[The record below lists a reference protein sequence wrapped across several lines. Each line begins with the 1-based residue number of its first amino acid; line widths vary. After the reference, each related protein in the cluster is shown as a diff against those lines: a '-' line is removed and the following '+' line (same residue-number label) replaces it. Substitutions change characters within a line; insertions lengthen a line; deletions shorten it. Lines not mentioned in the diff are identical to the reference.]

1 MDKDGQT
8 CQKRFKTVK
17 IVKNGG
23 SGQKQSIIIEN
34 GPKIGWK
41 HLKNGWKGLKT
52 VTKKEEIKKKTK

>member
-1 MDKDGQT
+1 MVKIGQKSVKKRSEMDEDGQT

-34 GPKIGWK
+34 GPKIG
-41 HLKNGWKGLKT
+41 
-52 VTKKEEIKKKTK
+52 